1 MVEINAFD
9 ARAGVSALLQ
19 ANRSGATSTSPSGQ
33 AKAGKSVVLP
43 AIQSFRLASRTETS
57 LFAVDLT
64 AIGDGRKDV
73 AGALSGFLEE
83 LLEIFHGPGKAGAA
97 LETALSSV
105 SDLVDA
111 AAGDSDVVGIGI
123 RLASVVRSFGAE
135 NGDEAA
141 YGSVTGF
148 AIEIGLIRK
157 GRVSAEDV
165 ELVGLAGEHLELNVE
180 QRRTGVVDGVYRIRD
195 EAPFGEA
202 LAKMRGENKA
212 QVEALQNALDRLRL
226 VQDALSD
233 YRNGDT
239 RALESV
245 EKLFRSGALDA
256 GAVRAISD
264 VRGPGQTVVPG
275 SGVISFS

>member
-1 MVEINAFD
+1 MIEINTFD
-9 ARAGVSALLQ
+9 ARASVSSLLQ
-19 ANRSGATSTSPSGQ
+19 ANRSGATNTSPSSQ
-33 AKAGKSVVLP
+33 AKAEKSVSPP
-43 AIQSFRLASRTETS
+43 ATQSFRLASRTETS

-73 AGALSGFLEE
+73 AGALSGSLEE
-83 LLEIFHGPGKAGAA
+83 LLEIFHGRGKAGEA

-111 AAGDSDVVGIGI
+111 AAGDSDVVGIQI

-135 NGDEAA
+135 NGDEAS

-148 AIEIGLIRK
+148 AIEVGLIRA

-180 QRRTGVVDGVYRIRD
+180 QRRTGVVDGVYRIQD
-195 EAPFGEA
+195 KAPFGEA
-202 LAKMRGENKA
+202 LAKVRGENKA

-239 RALESV
+239 RALEGV
-245 EKLFRSGALDA
+245 EKLFRSGTLDA